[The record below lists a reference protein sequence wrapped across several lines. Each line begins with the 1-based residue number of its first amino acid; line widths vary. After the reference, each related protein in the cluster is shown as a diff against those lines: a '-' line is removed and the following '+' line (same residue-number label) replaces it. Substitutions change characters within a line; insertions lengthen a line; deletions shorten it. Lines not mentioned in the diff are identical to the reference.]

1 MGPDVPGRRIGHS
14 EAVGAPETSIDVSV
28 DPAAVWAVLGDGW
41 LYPLWVV
48 GATHMR
54 DVDDAWPAVGARL
67 HHSVGPWPLQLSDAT
82 VVLASEPG
90 RRLVLEARAWPA
102 GTARVEIT
110 IESAPAGSRI
120 RLAEEAA
127 SGIGWFVPSLVQA
140 PFVLT
145 RNREALARLADIAER
160 RVHH

>member
-1 MGPDVPGRRIGHS
+1 MS
-14 EAVGAPETSIDVSV
+14 APETSIDVAV
-28 DPAAVWAVLGDGW
+28 DPATIWAVLSDGW

-54 DVDDAWPAVGARL
+54 DVDDAWPAVGSRL
-67 HHSVGPWPLQLSDAT
+67 HHSVGAWPLQLSDST
-82 VVLASEPG
+82 VVVASEPE

-102 GTARVEIT
+102 GTARVVIT
-110 IESAPAGSRI
+110 IETAPSGCRV
-120 RLAEEAA
+120 RMAEEAA

-145 RNREALARLADIAER
+145 RNREALHRLADLAEH
-160 RVHH
+160 RVHR